1 MSEDKKIINDN
12 EEIKTESTTNEES
25 VNNDVVIE
33 EVAENNNGES
43 EEIVQSEE
51 VAEKGIK
58 TKIKKLKN
66 GKNTKPIIAMAV
78 IGCLCLQS

>member
-33 EVAENNNGES
+33 AVAENNNGES

-58 TKIKKLKN
+58 TKIKKTRRPYRSWSSSYGEQDITSK
-66 GKNTKPIIAMAV
+66 A
-78 IGCLCLQS
+78 